1 MAADRA
7 PANTVVLTSA
17 VLRPSPR
24 VARALKR
31 PHTRHAP
38 LTWISRAN
46 VDPWH
51 CRLVW
56 CDRLTASCVGR
67 TFEGTRRMWSR
78 RTR

>member
-17 VLRPSPR
+17 PLRPSPH

-31 PHTRHAP
+31 PHTQPAP

-51 CRLVW
+51 CQPGLV
-56 CDRLTASCVGR
+56 
-67 TFEGTRRMWSR
+67 
-78 RTR
+78 